1 MGVVCFVQGS
11 LVYMHHMKRPVFA
24 KKKKQNRFMKSLN
37 VDGFLK
43 FDCGGL
49 FFTSLMVTVNFNYI

>member
-1 MGVVCFVQGS
+1 MGDVCFVQGY

-24 KKKKQNRFMKSLN
+24 KKRQKNRFMKSLN
-37 VDGFLK
+37 VDGFLQ

-49 FFTSLMVTVNFNYI
+49 FFKSDGHC